1 MAATAWYTKALS
13 FTGALL
19 QMSIADNLSNYFA
32 DMSGTISVSF
42 ITGNRAIDTFQSNQ
56 NIINNRMAS
65 TDNTESIQRTPP

>member
-1 MAATAWYTKALS
+1 
-13 FTGALL
+13 
-19 QMSIADNLSNYFA
+19 MSIADNLSNYFA

-42 ITGNRAIDTFQSNQ
+42 ITGNRAIDTFHSNQ